1 MNMHRATVTKSINFG
16 LMQSIF
22 ENKVRPKIKNLLN
35 DSKQRLEKIRE
46 LEMEATPILP
56 QLQRTSGSPIKS
68 LTKLE
73 ASPLKK
79 VKKERVQVIHS
90 IVLSEKL
97 YAQGSSVKKP
107 SALERKDEKKL

>member
-56 QLQRTSGSPIKS
+56 QLQRTSDKS